1 MTPGHRNRTR
11 DLCRTKPKVPVLF
24 PRHTNRAARDNT
36 INLIHMF
43 RDYLHYHIKCSKAY
57 IHSRMRAKASDFLKV
72 LNRARPEPKVTEK
85 KTITRN
91 SQHNLKDK
99 LSLSQKVSSG
109 HESRLYSLGLKKMFA
124 TCSIQTISEL
134 QYYQVAAHWRGED
147 LGLLQ
152 FVLGV
157 RSGSSDVVHMPC
169 VQNIDLSEET
179 LNTPGVASQ
188 SAGEDGLVQMRAGG
202 RPTGQKVT
210 LFTEVLLQGL
220 DPPSGQLVKEGC
232 LPLAPR
238 ATLDG
243 ATLDGTTLLSS
254 ETDWLEQT
262 VVAGFRVWHIIFL
275 SLASLLTLALDRVRA
290 EIKSDTESVAQSEG
304 MSAGSLSSGR
314 GHPSPEGPQET
325 TYRKASDIHIGISTE
340 DLQPPKGV
348 GARFNSVVESTW
360 TKLRTKKQ

>member
-1 MTPGHRNRTR
+1 MLRNTPLDEPGSIPGRGDIDIYHPYRGFSFLRGLSVILLAT
-11 DLCRTKPKVPVLF
+11 DDPGSIPTVYGFICKVVGME
-24 PRHTNRAARDNT
+24 RG
-36 INLIHMF
+36 
-43 RDYLHYHIKCSKAY
+43 
-57 IHSRMRAKASDFLKV
+57 
-72 LNRARPEPKVTEK
+72 
-85 KTITRN
+85 
-91 SQHNLKDK
+91 Q
-99 LSLSQKVSSG
+99 LSL
-109 HESRLYSLGLKKMFA
+109 
-124 TCSIQTISEL
+124 
-134 QYYQVAAHWRGED
+134 
-147 LGLLQ
+147 
-152 FVLGV
+152 
-157 RSGSSDVVHMPC
+157 
-169 VQNIDLSEET
+169 
-179 LNTPGVASQ
+179 
-188 SAGEDGLVQMRAGG
+188 
-202 RPTGQKVT
+202 
-210 LFTEVLLQGL
+210 
-220 DPPSGQLVKEGC
+220 EGC

-243 ATLDGTTLLSS
+243 ATLEGTTLLSS

-275 SLASLLTLALDRVRA
+275 SLASLLTLVVLLCCCFRFRIPRTKQEIEADYVRKKISKKFQKQLRAIPNTEMDDADLKRALDRVRA